1 VFRPAR
7 SRDEFEC
14 AMIDDVVGPLL
25 KLQGNLLLARIAG
38 ELAADQQSYAE
49 FERLIVEKRALRRDA

>member
-1 VFRPAR
+1 
-7 SRDEFEC
+7 
-14 AMIDDVVGPLL
+14 MIDDVVGPLL